1 LGKVIKDVRLRGT
14 TAFRSADN
22 DFSNRYGP
30 VISADAVI
38 LKAMTVVKK
47 RGQS

>member
-14 TAFRSADN
+14 TAFRSAY